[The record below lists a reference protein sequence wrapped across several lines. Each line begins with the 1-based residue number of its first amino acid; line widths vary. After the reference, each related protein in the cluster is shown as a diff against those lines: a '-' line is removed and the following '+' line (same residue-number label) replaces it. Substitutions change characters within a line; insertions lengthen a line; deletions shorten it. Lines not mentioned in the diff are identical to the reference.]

1 MDDRP
6 KRLADY
12 FLVVGLGDK
21 AELCSESE
29 SADCT
34 DLPYS
39 TCDPITELA
48 IMHKGDKVPKRF
60 EVITNTSSGQ
70 SANLNAGNILSVP
83 IFLCYCKQS
92 QSAHEQPLP
101 LQPICAIRC
110 EKLYHFVITSTC
122 GVFSEVHCDMMFNQ
136 GVSLFVLLVYSAIIH
151 YY

>member
-21 AELCSESE
+21 AELCNEGESTD
-29 SADCT
+29 ST

-48 IMHKGDKVPKRF
+48 IMHKGDKVPERF
-60 EVITNTSSGQ
+60 EVIRTTTNGQ
-70 SANLNAGNILSVP
+70 SANLNGGNILSVP

-92 QSAHEQPLP
+92 RSIGEHPLP

-110 EKLYHFVITSTC
+110 DKVYIVKL
-122 GVFSEVHCDMMFNQ
+122 
-136 GVSLFVLLVYSAIIH
+136 
-151 YY
+151 

>member
-1 MDDRP
+1 MGFSSVMDDRP

-12 FLVVGLGDK
+12 FCVVGLGDK
-21 AELCSESE
+21 AVLCNESE

-48 IMHKGDKVPKRF
+48 ILHKGDKVPERF
-60 EVITNTSSGQ
+60 EVINTTTNGQ

-92 QSAHEQPLP
+92 RSVGEHPLP

-110 EKLYHFVITSTC
+110 DKLISLYYNKYLWCVLQSIIITT
-122 GVFSEVHCDMMFNQ
+122 
-136 GVSLFVLLVYSAIIH
+136 
-151 YY
+151 